1 MYAVQFYALGVP
13 ITIEVDDLLPVDKKN
28 EKSTWFAS
36 VGDDG
41 SIWAP
46 IIEKAFAKFHGSY
59 ARTILG
65 DAIDGIAT
73 LNGSPNMKIDH
84 KKDSIEDLWRVL
96 STYDTVRNR
105 GFLIAITPGE
115 DDRKTNAQGLRQSH
129 SYTILGV

>member
-13 ITIEVDDLLPVDKKN
+13 ITITVDDYLPVDTNN

-36 VGDDG
+36 IGEDG

-65 DAIDGIAT
+65 DAVEGIET

-84 KKDSIEDLWRVL
+84 KKDSIEDLWKML
-96 STYDTVRNR
+96 STYDNVRNR
-105 GFLIAITPGE
+105 GFMIAYTPGE
-115 DDRKTNAQGLRQSH
+115 DDVKTNA
-129 SYTILGV
+129 